1 MMIDVA
7 LRDREIADNV
17 AAAGPGTNEMAAI

>member
-17 AAAGPGTNEMAAI
+17 AAARLGTNEMPAI